1 MTAPARFCRHPDL
14 RLAALEGEGVV
25 LHLGARKYFTVS
37 ETGLVLLDLLEEPRT
52 LDQLVTGLMERYAV
66 DRDHADTSTQQFL
79 ERCRAA
85 GLILE
90 EA

>member
-1 MTAPARFCRHPDL
+1 MTEPARFRRHPDL
-14 RLAALEGEGVV
+14 RVAALEGEGVV

-37 ETGLVLLDLLEEPRT
+37 ETGLVLLELLEGPRT
-52 LDQLVTGLMERYAV
+52 LDQLVTGLMDRYAV
-66 DRDHADTSTQQFL
+66 DRHRAEMSTREFL

-90 EA
+90 DV